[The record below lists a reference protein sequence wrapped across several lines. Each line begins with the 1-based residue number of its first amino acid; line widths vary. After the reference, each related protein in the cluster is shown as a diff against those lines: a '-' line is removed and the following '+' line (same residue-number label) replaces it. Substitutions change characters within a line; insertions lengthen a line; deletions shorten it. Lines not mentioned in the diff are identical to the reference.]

1 MRKRIFTSVIILL
14 SLSSATAQEVADS
27 AAVAFND
34 SLFQSLPELMVTGNK
49 PIVKVEGAKLVFDV
63 NKLTKDKPVDNA
75 FDALKHLPGVTP
87 QDDDINLGGMQV
99 ALMVNGKLTSMSR
112 EQVITL
118 LKSMPASR
126 VKTAEVMYSAPARYQ
141 VRGALINVTLSK
153 EASKDTSLQGELYT
167 KAESKHEANFNER
180 ASLAFH
186 KGIVS
191 IDGYYSLTHG
201 KLFHTTDKTG
211 IHTLANGE
219 KHDIGT
225 HMVIRGDSRPI
236 HDYRISADL
245 DFAKDHQLSV
255 SYSGNYKKKGQHIE
269 MTGMQTS
276 LLDNNIK
283 DILHNAHLD
292 YTLPIGLD
300 LGADFTYYE
309 DNVRQDMKSVL
320 QGERLDFIT
329 NSQQRINRSKF
340 FAREEHKL
348 GKKAMINYGLV
359 YTHIIDH
366 SRQDYEPTEETTA
379 DKLPASLSSR
389 RTENI
394 LNIYGGGTVN
404 LSDKLS
410 AELSLAAEHSKTTLW
425 DEWDLYPTLSATYMP
440 SSGHMWQL
448 SFSTEKKYPEFWAMQ
463 NVASYYGSYY
473 EHIVGNPALKPSKEY
488 SLSLVHVLHNKYMFR
503 GWFSHTKDY
512 FTQTMF
518 QDRDQLVEIAKFDN
532 FDFYQNAGIMISSPW
547 RPVWWLDTQTTV
559 FGEWM
564 RVKDSD
570 YYNCPFDRNIAYAM
584 LSANATFRF
593 VRSHDLSLTVNGFA
607 RTKSYQG
614 PLDLPASGNLDLRL
628 RYAFLGGN
636 AILTLYCND
645 IFQTMMITPES
656 HWAGQNMRSQY
667 SCFRTVGLSFT
678 YRFGGYKAKNR
689 EAVDTSRMK
698 K

>member
-1 MRKRIFTSVIILL
+1 MLM
-14 SLSSATAQEVADS
+14 SLSANAQEVTDS
-27 AAVAFND
+27 TAIAFND
-34 SLFQSLPELMVTGNK
+34 SLFQTLPELLVTGNK
-49 PIVKVEGAKLVFDV
+49 PVVKVDGAKLVFDV
-63 NKLTKDKPVDNA
+63 KQLIKDKPVDNT

-87 QDDDINLGGMQV
+87 QGDDISLGGMSV
-99 ALMVNGKLTSMSR
+99 ALMINGKLTSMSR
-112 EQVITL
+112 EQVVTL

-126 VKTAEVMYSAPARYQ
+126 VQNAEMMYSAPAKYQ

-153 EASKDTSLQGELYT
+153 DASMDTSLQGELFA
-167 KAESKHEANFNER
+167 KAEVKDEAHFNER

-191 IDGYYSLTHG
+191 VDGYYSFTHG
-201 KLFHTTDKTG
+201 KAFQTTDKTG
-211 IHTLANGE
+211 VHTLSNGE
-219 KHDIGT
+219 KHDIDT
-225 HMVIRGDSRPI
+225 RMAIWGDKCPT
-236 HDYRISADL
+236 HDYRLAADF
-245 DFAKDHQLSV
+245 DFAQNHQLSI
-255 SYSGNYKKKGQHIE
+255 SYSGNYKQQDHHTE
-269 MTGMQTS
+269 MTGLQMSSMT
-276 LLDNNIK
+276 NHIK

-292 YTLPIGLD
+292 YTLPIGLN

-309 DNVRQDMKSVL
+309 DNIEQDLTSTL
-320 QGERLDFIT
+320 LGNNLDFVST
-329 NSQQRINRSKF
+329 SQQRINRSKF
-340 FAREEHKL
+340 FACEEHKL
-348 GKKAMINYGLV
+348 GKKAMVNYGMV

-366 SRQDYEPTEETTA
+366 SRQNYVPTGETTVEQ
-379 DKLPASLSSR
+379 LPSPLFSR

-394 LNIYGGGTVN
+394 LNIYGGGN
-404 LSDKLS
+404 IQLSDKLS

-425 DEWDLYPTLSATYMP
+425 DEWDLYPTLTATYMP
-440 SSGHMWQL
+440 QSGRMWQL
-448 SFSTEKKYPEFWAMQ
+448 SFTTDKKYPEFWAMQ
-463 NVASYYGSYY
+463 NVTSYYGGNY
-473 EHIVGNPALKPSKEY
+473 EHIVGNLALKPSKEF
-488 SLSLVHVLHNKYMFR
+488 SLSLLHVLHNKYIFR

-518 QDRDQLVEIAKFDN
+518 QARDQLVEIDKFDN

-547 RPVWWLDTQTTV
+547 KPAWWLDSRATV

-570 YYNCPFDRNIAYAM
+570 YYDCPFDRNIAYAM
-584 LSANATFRF
+584 LSANATIRF
-593 VRSHDLSLTVNGFA
+593 VRSHDLSLTINGFA

-614 PLDLPASGNLDLRL
+614 PLDLPASGNLDLSL
-628 RYAFLGGN
+628 RYAFLSGN

-645 IFQTMMITPES
+645 LFQTMMITPKN
-656 HWAGQNMRSQY
+656 HWAGQNLRSKY

>member
-1 MRKRIFTSVIILL
+1 MLL
-14 SLSSATAQEVADS
+14 SFTANAQEATDS
-27 AAVAFND
+27 VAVAFND
-34 SLFQSLPELMVTGNK
+34 SLFQTLPELLVTGNK
-49 PIVKVEGAKLVFDV
+49 PVVKVEGAKLVFDV
-63 NKLTKDKPVDNA
+63 NQLTKNKPVDNA

-87 QDDDINLGGMQV
+87 QGDDINLGGMSV
-99 ALMVNGKLTSMSR
+99 ALMINGKLTSMSR

-118 LKSMPASR
+118 LKSMPANR
-126 VKTAEVMYSAPARYQ
+126 VKTAEVMYAAPARYQ
-141 VRGALINVTLSK
+141 VRGALINVTLAK
-153 EASKDTSLQGELYT
+153 EVSKDASLQGELYA

-191 IDGYYSLTHG
+191 IDGYYSFTHG
-201 KLFHTTDKTG
+201 KLFHTNDKTG
-211 IHTLANGE
+211 IHTLDNGE
-219 KHDIGT
+219 KHDIDT
-225 HMVIRGDSRPI
+225 RMVTRGDGRPE
-236 HDYRISADL
+236 HKYRIAADL
-245 DFAKDHQLSV
+245 DFAKNHQLSI

-276 LLDNNIK
+276 LMDNSIK
-283 DILHNAHLD
+283 DILHNVHLD
-292 YTLPIGLD
+292 YTLPIGLN

-309 DNVRQDMKSVL
+309 GNVRQDMASAL
-320 QGERLDFIT
+320 QGERLSFIT
-329 NSQQRINRSKF
+329 TSQQRINRSKF
-340 FAREEHKL
+340 FAREEHML
-348 GKKAMINYGLV
+348 GKKARVNYGMV

-366 SRQDYEPTEETTA
+366 SRQDYVPTEDTTT
-379 DKLPASLSSR
+379 DKLPSPLYSR
-389 RTENI
+389 RTEDI
-394 LNIYGGGTVN
+394 LNIYGGGSMN
-404 LSDKLS
+404 LSDKMS
-410 AELSLAAEHSKTTLW
+410 AEFSLAAEHSKTTLW

-448 SFSTEKKYPEFWAMQ
+448 SFSTEKKYPEFWAVQ
-463 NVASYYGSYY
+463 NVTSYFGGQY
-473 EHIVGNPALKPSKEY
+473 EHIVGNPALKPSKEF

-518 QDRDQLVEIAKFDN
+518 QARDQLVEIDKFDN

-547 RPVWWLDTQTTV
+547 KPAWWLDSRATV

-570 YYNCPFDRNIAYAM
+570 YYDCPFDRNIAYAM
-584 LSANATFRF
+584 LSANATIRF
-593 VRSHDLSLTVNGFA
+593 VRSHDLSLTINGFA

-614 PLDLPASGNLDLRL
+614 PLDLPASGNLDLSL
-628 RYAFLGGN
+628 RYAFLSGN

-645 IFQTMMITPES
+645 LFQTMMITPEC
-656 HWAGQNMRSQY
+656 HWSGQNLRCKY